1 MGRTAR
7 RVLESGSIAF
17 LLALTVVAGGAAR
30 AAADALMEPS
40 PALLASPSS
49 SAEPTAAPAA
59 GDEGGIR
66 GALELILLALT
77 CAAVMAFY
85 SITTGERGGTR
96 VPARV
101 RRR

>member
-1 MGRTAR
+1 MGRTAPR
-7 RVLESGSIAF
+7 ALECGLIAF
-17 LLALTVVAGGAAR
+17 LLALTAVAGGAAR

-40 PALLASPSS
+40 PAPLASPSS
-49 SAEPTAAPAA
+49 SVEPTAPAA
-59 GDEGGIR
+59 VDEGGIR

-85 SITTGERGGTR
+85 SITTGERSGTR